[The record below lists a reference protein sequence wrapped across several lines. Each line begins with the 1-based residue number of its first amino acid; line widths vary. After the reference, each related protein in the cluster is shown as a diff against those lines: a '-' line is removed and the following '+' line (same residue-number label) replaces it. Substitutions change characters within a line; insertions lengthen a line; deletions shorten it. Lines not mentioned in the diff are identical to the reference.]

1 MAVRIDKWLWEV
13 RLFKT
18 RSIAADECKKGHI
31 MIDGVS
37 VKSAREIKIGDV
49 VEVRKAPITYRYEV
63 LGFPASRVGAKLVQ
77 DYIRDITTP
86 EMLELLEV
94 LKVDQ
99 ANNRARGTGRP
110 TKKDRRDIEEFFMA
124 EE

>member
-1 MAVRIDKWLWEV
+1 MATRIDKWLWEV

-18 RSIAADECKKGHI
+18 RSIAAEECKKGHI
-31 MIDGVS
+31 MIDGMS
-37 VKSAREIKIGDV
+37 VKSSREVKIGDV

-63 LGFPASRVGAKLVQ
+63 LAYPVSRVGAKLVG
-77 DYIRDITTP
+77 DYLRDVTTP

-99 ANNRARGTGRP
+99 ANNRARGMGRP
-110 TKKDRRDIEEFFMA
+110 TKKDRRDIEEFF
-124 EE
+124 EGV

>member
-1 MAVRIDKWLWEV
+1 MPTRIDKFLWEV

-18 RSIAADECKKGHI
+18 RSLAAEACKKGHI
-31 MIDGVS
+31 LINGTT
-37 VKSAREIKIGDV
+37 VKSSREIHEGERFDL
-49 VEVRKAPITYRYEV
+49 RHAPVTYSYEV
-63 LGFPASRVGAKLVQ
+63 LALPTGRLGAKLVP

-94 LKVDQ
+94 LRIDQ

-110 TKKDRRDIEEFFMA
+110 TKKDRRDLEEFFEM
-124 EE
+124 